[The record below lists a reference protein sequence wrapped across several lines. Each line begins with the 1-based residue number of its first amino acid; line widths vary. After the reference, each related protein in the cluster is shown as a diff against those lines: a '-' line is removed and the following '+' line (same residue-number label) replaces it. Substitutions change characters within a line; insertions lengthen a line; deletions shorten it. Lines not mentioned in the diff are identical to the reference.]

1 MHREER
7 EREREKNQQE
17 PRNIYIWICCII
29 CTIPAH
35 FYNNYSLN
43 FHLGSNYF
51 RKIGSNNNYYA
62 SKELLVML
70 FSPI

>member
-1 MHREER
+1 MDMLH
-7 EREREKNQQE
+7 
-17 PRNIYIWICCII
+17 IY
-29 CTIPAH
+29 TIPAH
-35 FYNNYSLN
+35 FYNYSLN

-70 FSPI
+70 FSSI